1 MNISHEMCSKIH
13 FSITILLKYMD
24 FLQSVS
30 SKNVVRSFKK
40 KKHIIYS
47 SFCLCYNSNHITEI
61 NVEL

>member
-40 KKHIIYS
+40 KKPHN
-47 SFCLCYNSNHITEI
+47 L
-61 NVEL
+61 